1 LKPALLVISFPQLHL
16 QITDSIV
23 SPLFNCYNNQKT
35 TLSFIKNQKPTTKM
49 KATVASLL
57 ALAGSTMA
65 AGAADTV
72 NQVLTQI
79 ASDLKNFDSAI
90 KAYSGDASNMIA
102 ASKKIGSTTT
112 SGAQAIASG
121 PELSLTDAVGITSNV
136 QTLQASLDGT
146 LNDLKAIGQKLAADG
161 QCGSILSELSAQGT
175 SAQALQDAI
184 TSKAPAET
192 KSIAAQLGGAIGNS
206 IAETNAYFSKA
217 CANAPKSSGGSP
229 SGAGSP
235 DMAGHGA
242 AGGHGGSSPGSPS
255 GPGGASPASGG
266 AGGAGSKTNKAS
278 KTSSPPKPAVYAGA
292 ANVLTAPFMGA
303 LALAVFAL

>member
-1 LKPALLVISFPQLHL
+1 
-16 QITDSIV
+16 
-23 SPLFNCYNNQKT
+23 
-35 TLSFIKNQKPTTKM
+35 M

-90 KAYSGDASNMIA
+90 KAYSGDASNMVA

-146 LNDLKAIGQKLAADG
+146 LNDLKSIGEKLAADG

-206 IAETNAYFSKA
+206 IAETNAYFTKA
-217 CANAPKSSGGSP
+217 CANAPKSSGGAP
-229 SGAGSP
+229 
-235 DMAGHGA
+235 AGHGA
-242 AGGHGGSSPGSPS
+242 TGGTHGPSSGGSPS

-266 AGGAGSKTNKAS
+266 SGGAGSKTNKAS
-278 KTSSPPKPAVYAGA
+278 KTSSPPKPAVYTA
-292 ANVLTAPFMGA
+292 AASVLTAPFMGA